1 MNKSATQAKKFRKYW
16 TNGTNK
22 KIYKYINL
30 QSQRDY
36 LTDLTYMIEA
46 GGSEATHEYRWD
58 SRLNDAVLVQSG
70 CEVLSIPEVQEL
82 LNKYGFS
89 VIETNELRFVRLW
102 VDEEVETFKFEKRYK
117 FGIFPYTVR
126 VPAKEMKC
134 QVKPV
139 EVLDTAYKVTFT
151 GVPTKIT
158 KKSKT
163 KRLRK

>member
-1 MNKSATQAKKFRKYW
+1 MSKRTTQAKKFRKYW

-22 KIYKYINL
+22 KIYKYIAL
-30 QSQRDY
+30 QSQREY
-36 LTDLTYMIEA
+36 LTDLTYVLEA

-58 SRLNDAVLVQSG
+58 SRLKDAVLVQSG
-70 CEVLSIPEVQEL
+70 CEVLSIPVVQKL

-89 VIETNELRFVRLW
+89 VTEKTEPRFISLW

-126 VPAKEMKC
+126 VPTTEMKC
-134 QVKPV
+134 QVKHV
-139 EVLDTAYKVTFT
+139 EVFDTVYKITFT
-151 GVPTKIT
+151 DVPKKVT

-163 KRLRK
+163 KRSRK